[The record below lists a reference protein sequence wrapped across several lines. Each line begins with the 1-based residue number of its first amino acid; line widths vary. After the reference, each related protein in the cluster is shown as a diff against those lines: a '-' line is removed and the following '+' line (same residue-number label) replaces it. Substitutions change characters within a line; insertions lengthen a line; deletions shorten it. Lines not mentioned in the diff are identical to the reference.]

1 LADEELRHHSE
12 GDGDLGLFALFLR
25 IIFAKSYLIEILL
38 FLERYLRDKRTVWN
52 TFTEPTFLSLSHIVI
67 NGEGSPPQEP

>member
-25 IIFAKSYLIEILL
+25 IS
-38 FLERYLRDKRTVWN
+38 
-52 TFTEPTFLSLSHIVI
+52 PTLSSLSHIDV
-67 NGEGSPPQEP
+67 NGSGGSSPPPGEL

>member
-25 IIFAKSYLIEILL
+25 TS
-38 FLERYLRDKRTVWN
+38 
-52 TFTEPTFLSLSHIVI
+52 PTLPDSS
-67 NGEGSPPQEP
+67 SKT